1 MVANKEGIC
10 ARHPRNLLQRTDG
23 NLSQIF
29 NDNVLHRDLCAFSGN
44 ANYLTLMSRFVT
56 WITDATVV
64 ELFQLC
70 ISSSCNILAVV
81 TLLLYCRVPAMWFY
95 VN

>member
-1 MVANKEGIC
+1 MEANKEGIC

-44 ANYLTLMSRFVT
+44 ANYVTLMSLFVT
-56 WITDATVV
+56 WITDATNV
-64 ELFQLC
+64 ELFAIC
-70 ISSSCNILAVV
+70 IFTSCDD
-81 TLLLYCRVPAMWFY
+81 LYLVALF
-95 VN
+95 